1 MHIQLM
7 VRCLYSKGKLFPL
20 TEFGA
25 MRQAS
30 GGRSDGRGLDGR
42 PEMLNRETVSGRDNH
57 LMSCKV
63 QTNFIK
69 RLFAHTLSLPLLI
82 LSSLADMVHTYHRNT
97 RQGMAGD
104 VPR

>member
-7 VRCLYSKGKLFPL
+7 VRCLYSEGKLFPL

-30 GGRSDGRGLDGR
+30 GGRGDGGGLDGR

-69 RLFAHTLSLPLLI
+69 RLFAHTLAPSPCSFFHPWPI
-82 LSSLADMVHTYHRNT
+82 WYTHITGIHKARD
-97 RQGMAGD
+97 GG
-104 VPR
+104 

>member
-1 MHIQLM
+1 MHIQFM
-7 VRCLYSKGKLFPL
+7 VRCLYSEGKLFPL

-30 GGRSDGRGLDGR
+30 GGRGDGRGLDGR

-69 RLFAHTLSLPLLI
+69 RLFAHTLAPAHSFIPGLYGTHI
-82 LSSLADMVHTYHRNT
+82 SQEYT